1 MRKVA
6 ILIAND
12 TFPMEP
18 SLATLKFTQ
27 NDVNELAAVLE
38 QPEVCG
44 FAVKT
49 FINETSMTVLAGL
62 ERLSGELNTED
73 TLLLYYA
80 GHGVIRKNA
89 KLYLA
94 TKNTEQSTLGSSA
107 ISAEQALEY
116 MRESRAQK
124 RVLILDC
131 CHSGA
136 IGSGFR
142 GGDVDGSLHGLADSF
157 GSYILT
163 ASTAIQ
169 LAEER
174 EKDGHG
180 VFTAAILEGLTT
192 GKAARDDK
200 ITIPD
205 LHSYAHIRLAASAT
219 QRPLM
224 WALRQEG
231 GRPFEIADFG
241 KRRARQEQETADRLL
256 STAKNKFGAL
266 LSGRDLTI
274 QEHDYFLRIISQD
287 EGQLMPHE
295 RSFRRRLVSYLEGQI
310 GLTKLLFEEPIQNSP
325 TQRDPPPPQ
334 PAAGSIAGSGATP
347 GPPVSPGILGRRP
360 PEQKVPITRSTESR
374 THTAARK
381 LYSLLKPEFEFSY
394 GSIIIRITISVLM
407 YFVLIA
413 GAWALNG
420 ISMFRVTLVISSLTF
435 WEVSGTRI
443 TSLILLSFV
452 KTDRYFVRFS
462 IFTAALSC
470 MIQVL
475 FLVLQFRSSAY
486 LLSWLVFTLIPSA
499 LGALSARFVQ
509 KRVANS

>member
-18 SLATLKFTQ
+18 SLVALKFTQ

-38 QPEVCG
+38 QPEICG
-44 FAVKT
+44 FAVKK
-49 FINETSMTVLAGL
+49 FINETSTTILAGL
-62 ERLSGELNTED
+62 ERLSGELDVED

-80 GHGVIRKNA
+80 GHGVIRKNG

-94 TKNTEQSTLGSSA
+94 ANNTEQSTLGSSA

-136 IGSGFR
+136 IGSNFR
-142 GGDVDGSLHGLADSF
+142 GGDVDGSLNGLADSF

-192 GKAARDDK
+192 GGAARDDK
-200 ITIPD
+200 VTIPD

-231 GRPFEIADFG
+231 GHPFEIADFG
-241 KRRARQEQETADRLL
+241 KRRARQEQERVERLL
-256 STAKNKFGAL
+256 YAAKNKFGVL
-266 LSGRDLTI
+266 LSGHDLTQ
-274 QEHDYFLRIISQD
+274 QEYDYFLRIISQD
-287 EGQLMPHE
+287 EGGLMPHE
-295 RSFRRRLVSYLEGQI
+295 RTFRRRLVSYLEGQI
-310 GLTKLLFEEPIQNSP
+310 GLTKLLLDEPFQIPP
-325 TQRDPPPPQ
+325 TQHPPREPASGNVSERTENLHPP
-334 PAAGSIAGSGATP
+334 I
-347 GPPVSPGILGRRP
+347 SPETKKVGGVKSP
-360 PEQKVPITRSTESR
+360 PELQVPVNPAPELKTQTGE
-374 THTAARK
+374 RK
-381 LYSLLKPEFEFSY
+381 ASLASK
-394 GSIIIRITISVLM
+394 IIMNSVIVFCF
-407 YFVLIA
+407 FVSMMFMFA
-413 GAWALNG
+413 DPLNA
-420 ISMFRVTLVISSLTF
+420 SMK
-435 WEVSGTRI
+435 
-443 TSLILLSFV
+443 FV
-452 KTDRYFVRFS
+452 GV
-462 IFTAALSC
+462 
-470 MIQVL
+470 VL
-475 FLVLQFRSSAY
+475 FLFTIYASARTHLPAWKI
-486 LLSWLVFTLIPSA
+486 LLGAVGLIPRDRRS
-499 LGALSARFVQ
+499 
-509 KRVANS
+509 